1 MCCLLLFIILQ
12 IHFLYFLLNS
22 ILNIQA
28 RKRSSGTALELL
40 NRIVSVQVCDAT
52 KVKFM
57 FFCRAHKKIKNHNLL
72 HVLYK
77 VYPELPR

>member
-40 NRIVSVQVCDAT
+40 NRIV
-52 KVKFM
+52 FE
-57 FFCRAHKKIKNHNLL
+57 
-72 HVLYK
+72 
-77 VYPELPR
+77 EL